1 MIKVVKGN
9 VVLRVDDS
17 LMDFYVNKGYTAKT
31 LDGEIIKEAIPT
43 DSASLRKAYIASKSE
58 IKTLKERISVLEE
71 EIASLKAQP
80 KKTTQPVV
88 QEGEPIVSEDKPKRT
103 RKKLSVEE

>member
-17 LMDFYVNKGYTAKT
+17 MLDFYVNKGYTAKT

-43 DSASLRKAYIASKSE
+43 DVNSLRKAYLQYKSE
-58 IKTLKERISVLEE
+58 VKTLREKVKVLEE
-71 EIASLKAQP
+71 ELASKKAQP
-80 KKTTQPVV
+80 KVTAQPVV
-88 QEGEPIVSEDKPKRT
+88 QEGEPIEEKPKRT
-103 RKKLSVEE
+103 RRKLSEEE